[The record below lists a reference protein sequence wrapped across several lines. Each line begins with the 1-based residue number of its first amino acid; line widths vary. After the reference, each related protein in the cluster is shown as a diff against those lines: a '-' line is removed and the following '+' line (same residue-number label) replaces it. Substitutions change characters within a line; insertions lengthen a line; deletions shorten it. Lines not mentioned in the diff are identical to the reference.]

1 MRSQY
6 WKFNKE
12 GAIMQDWGE
21 NWIIWEYM
29 TFFWQKGSFRSEKK
43 IASKGSLMH
52 FRYVTLI

>member
-29 TFFWQKGSFRSEKK
+29 TFFLAKRLFPVWKEDCIK
-43 IASKGSLMH
+43 KGSLNA
-52 FRYVTLI
+52 F